1 MNANYLKLE
10 KGKQI
15 GIRKRILKGNKYYWY
30 SYAIQKVND
39 IYIVYEHEI
48 AEDNICMEINEYEN
62 KLNFIIDNKLSN
74 ERRRIQNLEKV
85 LSLNSPS
92 SKIANAYLEIDNLK
106 DKIENGV
113 KKYLVSSIEK
123 NTTIK
128 FAKHRNDA
136 GILGAYYN
144 FCNKHSK

>member
-48 AEDNICMEINEYEN
+48 AEDNICTVSYTH
-62 KLNFIIDNKLSN
+62 LTL
-74 ERRRIQNLEKV
+74 
-85 LSLNSPS
+85 PT
-92 SKIANAYLEIDNLK
+92 IA
-106 DKIENGV
+106 
-113 KKYLVSSIEK
+113 
-123 NTTIK
+123 
-128 FAKHRNDA
+128 
-136 GILGAYYN
+136 
-144 FCNKHSK
+144 